1 MSVSRE
7 PLGTAYVIMIRHT
20 YTKPYTNMNI
30 IQPTDSDYAQLSFN
44 AEKSFSDKPS
54 TRKWIRERLEELIEA
69 HLEIAVNDGN
79 VSSGQ
84 LVVKALDSL
93 TKLTGVNEP
102 ERQALELSY
111 QAPLFEF
118 YDVPSADSMN
128 DND

>member
-1 MSVSRE
+1 
-7 PLGTAYVIMIRHT
+7 
-20 YTKPYTNMNI
+20 MNI